1 MPLPY
6 WLIWYVDACIFLD
19 FGQVLSIKLD
29 EWTDEQ
35 VNALIDLGGNTAAN
49 KKYEAFMPD
58 DYRKPRPDASTEE
71 RYDFIR

>member
-1 MPLPY
+1 
-6 WLIWYVDACIFLD
+6 
-19 FGQVLSIKLD
+19 
-29 EWTDEQ
+29 

-49 KKYEAFMPD
+49 KKYEASMPD